1 MCCPVI
7 VLQIHTLLMMRSFN
21 EVVVKQAASPPR
33 PFWLESQIEASAG
46 HIISKPAQQFADQGG
61 SESTKSGI
69 AIELQHKLENLD
81 NRELRAAARSAGV
94 ESDGLERAADSDDPR
109 QTLIDMIVVL
119 LIRAAAGPVE
129 SLQPRTN
136 RDCVNDE
143 SVAVDKISDATS
155 EGVQQNPDNYSPVGE
170 TERCTNDNGPFKS
183 RDWYAPSPQDRKV
196 SNNLCRCFVLLPIGI
211 THMSIL
217 YVVAFG
223 RGMQIAQHEI
233 VDRLRSAVVPED

>member
-1 MCCPVI
+1 MVLGQQSIISMCLAGRWKIGKPFENKLLI
-7 VLQIHTLLMMRSFN
+7 LKNVLQ
-21 EVVVKQAASPPR
+21 
-33 PFWLESQIEASAG
+33 
-46 HIISKPAQQFADQGG
+46 
-61 SESTKSGI
+61 
-69 AIELQHKLENLD
+69 
-81 NRELRAAARSAGV
+81 
-94 ESDGLERAADSDDPR
+94 
-109 QTLIDMIVVL
+109 VVL